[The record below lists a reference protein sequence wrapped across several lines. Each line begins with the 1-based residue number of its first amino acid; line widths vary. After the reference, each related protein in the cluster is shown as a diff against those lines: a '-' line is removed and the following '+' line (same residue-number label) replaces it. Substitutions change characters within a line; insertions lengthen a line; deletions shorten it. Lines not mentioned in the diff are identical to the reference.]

1 MKDEPATRPQ
11 CGYAS
16 RGRGLASTISDERVA
31 TAASVLVDIRGRL
44 EASLN
49 EAKARI
55 VDDGEDVA

>member
-1 MKDEPATRPQ
+1 MRLREPWARE
-11 CGYAS
+11 
-16 RGRGLASTISDERVA
+16 LASTISDERVA
-31 TAASVLVDIRGRL
+31 TAASVLVEIRGRL